1 MRSPVY
7 FTRRRPRFL
16 NHDEDGVAFVARN
29 FGAQRRMT
37 NGEGGGSH
45 SFVLLIVLE
54 IARDTKRR
62 LQEGE
67 FLHLDVPSHDVYPI
81 WGVGQINLVG
91 VLVGYNGARH
101 LLRHLRHHYDV
112 VHLLPRDSTGWLVFS
127 GIKRAF
133 RP

>member
-1 MRSPVY
+1 ML
-7 FTRRRPRFL
+7 TRLRPHFL
-16 NHDEDGVAFVARN
+16 NHREEHDGAASAERN
-29 FGAQRRMT
+29 LGDATRMSAT
-37 NGEGGGSH
+37 GDDLVH
-45 SFVLLIVLE
+45 VLLIVLE

-67 FLHLDVPSHDVYPI
+67 FFHLDVPSHDVHPI

-112 VHLLPRDSTGWLVFS
+112 VHLLPRDSTGWSFLVE
-127 GIKRAF
+127 
-133 RP
+133 